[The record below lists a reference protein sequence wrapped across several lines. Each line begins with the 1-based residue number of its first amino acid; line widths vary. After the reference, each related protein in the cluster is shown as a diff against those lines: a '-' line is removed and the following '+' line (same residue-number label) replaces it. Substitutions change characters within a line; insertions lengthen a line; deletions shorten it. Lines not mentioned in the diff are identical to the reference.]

1 MLGPGLGE
9 KGVEGKTLALNRVF
23 CEALFVESGLSRARV
38 LCGCYGAK
46 HGAVES
52 EECNKIIEEK
62 KNVQDFFRDT
72 KQTANRSKSKRCYGP
87 PGPHSTISE
96 RFIQPCQTWTPT
108 PIIPVYRQIC
118 FGRRQKATFKDGKCD
133 LWKRMLWV
141 FHPTFPFLNKW
152 KQVELLFDLRRMLL
166 CKHEGIVGPASIEGS

>member
-52 EECNKIIEEK
+52 EECNKIIQERK
-62 KNVQDFFRDT
+62 KKCSRFFQGHET
-72 KQTANRSKSKRCYGP
+72 
-87 PGPHSTISE
+87 
-96 RFIQPCQTWTPT
+96 
-108 PIIPVYRQIC
+108 
-118 FGRRQKATFKDGKCD
+118 DGKS
-133 LWKRMLWV
+133 
-141 FHPTFPFLNKW
+141 
-152 KQVELLFDLRRMLL
+152 Q
-166 CKHEGIVGPASIEGS
+166 